1 MKVALLKFISKGY
14 DATSVE
20 EIAAGAG
27 LTKGSVYF
35 YFKRKANLLDA
46 LLNEAERLIVDPSI
60 VAVRQEEGS
69 ARDRLVAFLH
79 AQSQAGLRYPEW
91 MMLIILMSVELH
103 GRGSPT
109 EERLLQ
115 INDRIKATLSD
126 VLTAGRK
133 DGTFT
138 SALPTPELVTVI
150 FAVNQGCFLEW
161 YRFGDKLDGEAVVR
175 ALRTTVLHGVLSHPE

>member
-1 MKVALLKFISKGY
+1 MNVALLKFISKGY

-20 EIAAGAG
+20 EIATGAG
-27 LTKGSVYF
+27 LTKGAVYF
-35 YFKRKANLLDA
+35 YFKSKANLLQA
-46 LLNEAERLIVDPSI
+46 LLNEAEHLIVDPSI
-60 VAVRQEEGS
+60 VAVRQTDGS
-69 ARDRLVAFLH
+69 PRDRLVAFLH
-79 AQSQAGLRYPEW
+79 SQSQAGLRYSEW

-103 GRGSPT
+103 GRGGPT

-115 INDRIKATLSD
+115 INDRMKSTLFD

-138 SALPTPELVTVI
+138 SALSTRELVAVI

-161 YRFGDKLDGEAVVR
+161 YRFGDKLDGQAVVR
-175 ALRTTVLHGVLSHPE
+175 ALRTTVLHGVLAHPE